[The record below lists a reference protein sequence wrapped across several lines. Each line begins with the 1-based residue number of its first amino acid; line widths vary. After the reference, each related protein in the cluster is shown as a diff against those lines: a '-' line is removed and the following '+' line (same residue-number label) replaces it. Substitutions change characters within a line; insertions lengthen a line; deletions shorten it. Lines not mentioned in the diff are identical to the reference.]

1 MALLTVQF
9 RITLTDVG
17 GVGIIQIRFSTRFP
31 DDRYVCCVQAQI
43 GHIRQLVA
51 DGGGRHY
58 VVKVLL
64 KSSPRP
70 TRYFTSWMV
79 CSEGTPKRLTAFSL
93 SAHIPDRRQ

>member
-17 GVGIIQIRFSTRFP
+17 GVGIIQIRIQVP
-31 DDRYVCCVQAQI
+31 DSRTIDTHVVAQAQI

-58 VVKVLL
+58 VVKVL
-64 KSSPRP
+64 
-70 TRYFTSWMV
+70 
-79 CSEGTPKRLTAFSL
+79 
-93 SAHIPDRRQ
+93 